1 MPTTSSEFTPYTIT
15 RPDKRLLYY
24 YLIFA
29 ALTGPL
35 SPFVVVP
42 LILKYATLRYR
53 FDEEG
58 ISMSWGLIFRKEI
71 LLTYRRIQDIH
82 LTRNI
87 VQRWLDLA
95 TVSIQTASGSASAE
109 MSIEGILEAEPLRDF
124 LYERMRGAKGLSVYG
139 AQTGQ
144 DGFNAPQEREDRALA
159 LLREI
164 RDALN
169 ALGRNSGGLA

>member
-1 MPTTSSEFTPYTIT
+1 MSTGSPGFTPYEIT

-24 YLIFA
+24 YLIVA
-29 ALTGPL
+29 VLTGPL

-42 LILKYATLRYR
+42 LLLKYATLRYR

-58 ISMSWGLIFRKEI
+58 ISMSWGLVFRKEI

-87 VQRWLDLA
+87 FQRWLDLA

-124 LYERMRGAKGLSVYG
+124 LYERMRGAKGLSPRDATRG
-139 AQTGQ
+139 AG
-144 DGFNAPQEREDRALA
+144 EDAAVENGEDQGLV

-164 RDALN
+164 RDALQSL
-169 ALGRNSGGLA
+169 ARQSGGPS

>member
-1 MPTTSSEFTPYTIT
+1 MTNAPDHFTPYEIK

-29 ALTGPL
+29 ALTGPF

-42 LILKYATLRYR
+42 LLLKYATLRYR

-109 MSIEGILEAEPLRDF
+109 MSIEGIIEAEPLRDF
-124 LYERMRGAKGLSVYG
+124 LYERMRGAKGLSAENVASHAG
-139 AQTGQ
+139 SEAVAGM
-144 DGFNAPQEREDRALA
+144 PEDRAIT

-164 RDALN
+164 RDALQT
-169 ALGRNSGGLA
+169 LGRDRGGLA